1 MIVFKFSM
9 LISLLQSN
17 QVYYT
22 ESGEKCQSECDWSE
36 LSNGSSFVRNC
47 LNINGTRSRCS
58 LLKSMFD
65 ISLKP
70 TRLLMQSYVFVS
82 GECSETE
89 FQCKTGGCKYVN
101 DSDCN
106 GSCIP
111 KGWVQD
117 GMEDCDDGSDEV
129 IGKCNTMPTVTEK
142 VVNTPSK

>member
-47 LNINGTRSRCS
+47 LNINETRSRCS

-65 ISLKP
+65 IFLK
-70 TRLLMQSYVFVS
+70 L
-82 GECSETE
+82 
-89 FQCKTGGCKYVN
+89 
-101 DSDCN
+101 
-106 GSCIP
+106 
-111 KGWVQD
+111 KGKNKFDKRKEQFL
-117 GMEDCDDGSDEV
+117 
-129 IGKCNTMPTVTEK
+129 KK
-142 VVNTPSK
+142 KK